1 MSVIQKL
8 FHRNLLT
15 RFVAGL
21 GAVPQRIRD
30 AREERKPAIHPSFM
44 DDFGAWSDNRRVYGS
59 SAPAMT
65 SSNVISVDI

>member
-1 MSVIQKL
+1 MSAIHKL
-8 FHRNLLT
+8 FNRKLLT

-44 DDFGAWSDNRRVYGS
+44 DDFGA
-59 SAPAMT
+59 
-65 SSNVISVDI
+65 

>member
-1 MSVIQKL
+1 MSAIQKL

-15 RFVAGL
+15 RFIAGL

-44 DDFGAWSDNRRVYGS
+44 DDFGA
-59 SAPAMT
+59 
-65 SSNVISVDI
+65 